1 MSIPSS
7 RSDNLGPDSAPAGVV
22 PQPATVASRASSAS
36 GAQAQLSVAWAAGF
50 ADGEC
55 CIHVARQTYRCGRR
69 DTHRLRLQIYQND
82 CEVLEHFRDVVGASA
97 RVYPVKRTP
106 QHTRQVYQINL
117 DGQEAMDVIAL
128 LTPHLIRKKAEA
140 LAARTYWTEGEAG
153 KHFGP
158 NGMPPEI
165 RAIRERLYLEM
176 RSLK

>member
-1 MSIPSS
+1 MSTPSS
-7 RSDNLGPDSAPAGVV
+7 RSDNLGPGSAPARVV
-22 PQPATVASRASSAS
+22 PQPESAAPPAS
-36 GAQAQLSVAWAAGF
+36 GASKVRAPMSVAWAAGF

-82 CEVLEHFRDVVGASA
+82 FEVLEHFRAVVGASA
-97 RVYPVKRTP
+97 RVYPVKRTA
-106 QHTRQVYQINL
+106 QHSRQVYQINL

-128 LTPHLIRKKAEA
+128 LTPHLIRKRAEA
-140 LAARTYWTEGEAG
+140 LAARTYWTEGQAG